1 MRVEVLISCMHQK
14 DASIVAR
21 TNVQSDVLV
30 VNQCDRDGYDE
41 FTFINK
47 SGKSCLARII
57 HTTERGLSKSRN
69 MALKNAKG
77 DVCLICD
84 DDEVMEDDYVEKI
97 VVAFEKY
104 QKEQIIAFRLIHPSR
119 KFSEKTYRVGFL
131 QTAGLGSWQIAF
143 RRMEIVGKVTF
154 CEKMGAGTGNGGGE
168 ENKFLVDCIKLGL
181 KIRYVPSLIASVKQ
195 TESTWFHGYT
205 QQYWI
210 SRGWTAKMIYGI
222 FFGYIYIWYIV
233 LFRNRRID
241 KTNNRFHQLVW
252 LHRGFVENR

>member
-104 QKEQIIAFRLIHPSR
+104 QKEQI
-119 KFSEKTYRVGFL
+119 
-131 QTAGLGSWQIAF
+131 
-143 RRMEIVGKVTF
+143 
-154 CEKMGAGTGNGGGE
+154 
-168 ENKFLVDCIKLGL
+168 
-181 KIRYVPSLIASVKQ
+181 
-195 TESTWFHGYT
+195 
-205 QQYWI
+205 
-210 SRGWTAKMIYGI
+210 
-222 FFGYIYIWYIV
+222 
-233 LFRNRRID
+233 
-241 KTNNRFHQLVW
+241 
-252 LHRGFVENR
+252 